1 MEFVPRHLH
10 TIPPATGPDSLPGG
24 AVVRRL
30 GPLSPPDHCP
40 ACGET
45 PPGHCQTHYPPDRL
59 LPAACRVSASCR
71 AFSSPYRRWRTATR
85 DDAGTHE
92 QLTAGGTPFRMR
104 VAPLGTHGLPVQ
116 GWWGLQRRLS
126 TRRAA
131 DGQGRG
137 VRRMIQPVAPHD
149 ARLGHRD
156 MEEPPLQK
164 VRHGQGHLLAPRTRA
179 ISLLMTGATG
189 ESDAGAV

>member
-10 TIPPATGPDSLPGG
+10 TIPPATGPDRLPGG

-30 GPLSPPDHCP
+30 GPLSSPDHCP

-45 PPGHCQTHYPPDRL
+45 PPGHRQTPHPPDRL

-71 AFSSPYRRWRTATR
+71 ECPSPYRRGRTATR

-92 QLTAGGTPFRMR
+92 PLPAGGTPFRRR

-116 GWWGLQRRLS
+116 GWWGLHRRLS
-126 TRRAA
+126 KRRAA
-131 DGQGRG
+131 AGQGRG

-149 ARLGHRD
+149 ARLGQPGHGGATVA
-156 MEEPPLQK
+156 ESPPRATSS
-164 VRHGQGHLLAPRTRA
+164 VGARRAPRRPPPA
-179 ISLLMTGATG
+179 AH
-189 ESDAGAV
+189 ER